1 MRFEF
6 LIGLRYLRAR
16 RRERFV
22 SLIAVIS
29 LVGVALGTFVLT
41 ITLAMMSGFQEI
53 LRERLLAFTPH
64 ITVEKSDSGLWNPD
78 SLAHR
83 IQGLAGVLG
92 VAPYVSSQVM
102 AVSTTASGAPGFV
115 AGGELRG
122 VMGARAGMLDGL
134 KKTLVSGSLG
144 ALESFTAVTVNDRGV
159 KRRVNLPDA
168 IIGKTLAFDL
178 GIAPGDVVTVVS
190 PASLGGVGPPR
201 LKRFV
206 VGGLFYSGLY
216 QFDSALIF
224 VDLKQGRALLADEPS
239 LESGLEVRV
248 ANIFDAPAIAKRIA
262 AIAGPGFR
270 VANWTETEAPL
281 FSALKLEKLTYF
293 IVLLLMVL
301 VAAFNIVA
309 TLVMV
314 AMERR
319 KEIAILR
326 AMGARGRSIAAIFV
340 CEGAILG
347 GGGTAIGVSTGFI
360 TAFLIGRYDLIHL
373 PADVFMV
380 STLPMRLY
388 AVNFISVAMATA
400 ALSLVAAAYPALKA
414 SLLSPVEVIRYE

>member
-1 MRFEF
+1 MRFEY

-22 SLIAVIS
+22 SLIAIIS
-29 LVGVALGTFVLT
+29 LAGVALGSFVLT
-41 ITLAMMSGFQEI
+41 VTLAMMSGFQEV

-64 ITVEKSDSGLWNPD
+64 ITIEKSDMGLWNPD
-78 SLAHR
+78 QIARR
-83 IQGLAGVLG
+83 IGALGGVAA
-92 VAPYVSSQVM
+92 VAPYVTSQVM
-102 AVSTTASGAPGFV
+102 VVSNSSTGAPGFV
-115 AGGELRG
+115 SGGELRG
-122 VMGARAGMLDGL
+122 VVGEHTGMLAEL
-134 KKTLVSGSLG
+134 QKTLVSGKLS
-144 ALESFTAVTVNDRGV
+144 ALESLHPVTVTDRGV
-159 KRRVNLPDA
+159 KRQVDLPGA

-178 GIAPGDVVTVVS
+178 GLAPGEIVTIVS
-190 PASLGGVGPPR
+190 PASLSRVGAPR

-224 VDLKQGRALLADEPS
+224 VGLKQGRALLADEPN

-248 ANIFDAPAIAKRIA
+248 GNIFEAPAIARRIA
-262 AIAGPGFR
+262 ELAGPGFTVR
-270 VANWTETEAPL
+270 NWTETEAPL
-281 FSALKLEKLTYF
+281 FAALKLEKLTYF
-293 IVLLLMVL
+293 VVLLLMVL

-319 KEIAILR
+319 KEIAILQ
-326 AMGARGRSIAAIFV
+326 AMGARGRSIASIFL

-347 GGGTAIGVSTGFI
+347 GGGTLLGVGAGFI
-360 TAFLIGRYDLIHL
+360 VAFLIGRYGLIHL
-373 PADVFMV
+373 PSDVFMV

-388 AVNFISVAMATA
+388 AGNFVSVAIATV
-400 ALSLVAAAYPALKA
+400 ALSLIAAAYPALKA
-414 SLLSPVEVIRYE
+414 SLLRPVEVIRYE

>member
-1 MRFEF
+1 MHFEY

-29 LVGVALGTFVLT
+29 LAGVALGTFVLT
-41 ITLAMMSGFQEI
+41 VTLAMMSGFQEV

-64 ITVEKSDSGLWNPD
+64 ITIEKSDAGLWDPEK
-78 SLAHR
+78 LAPQ
-83 IQGLAGVLG
+83 IKALGGVVA

-102 AVSTTASGAPGFV
+102 AVSTTVSGAPGFV

-122 VMGARAGMLDGL
+122 VMSERTGMLAEL
-134 KKTLVSGSLG
+134 KQTLVSGSLA
-144 ALESFTAVTVNDRGV
+144 ALERQTPVIVNDNGV
-159 KRRVNLPDA
+159 KRSVNLPGA

-178 GIAPGDVVTVVS
+178 GLAPGDIVTVVS
-190 PASLGGVGPPR
+190 PASLGGIGAPR

-206 VGGLFYSGLY
+206 VGGMFYSGLY

-248 ANIFDAPAIAKRIA
+248 ANIFDAPAIAGRIA
-262 AIAGPGFR
+262 ALTGPGFR
-270 VANWTETEAPL
+270 IANWTETEAPL

-293 IVLLLMVL
+293 VVLLLMVL

-326 AMGARGRSIAAIFV
+326 AMGARGRSIAAIFLG
-340 CEGAILG
+340 EGAILG
-347 GGGTAIGVSTGFI
+347 GGGTLAGVGAGFI
-360 TAFLIGRYDLIHL
+360 AAFLIGHYKLIHL

-388 AVNFISVAMATA
+388 PANFVSVAIATA
-400 ALSLVAAAYPALKA
+400 GLSLVAAAYPALKA

>member
-1 MRFEF
+1 MRFEY

-22 SLIAVIS
+22 SLIAIIS

-41 ITLAMMSGFQEI
+41 ITLAMMSGFQEV

-64 ITVEKSDSGLWNPD
+64 ITIEKSDAGLWNPD
-78 SLAHR
+78 QLARR
-83 IQGLAGVLG
+83 IGALGGVLA
-92 VAPYVSSQVM
+92 VAPYVTSQVM
-102 AVSTTASGAPGFV
+102 AVTSSSSGAPGFV
-115 AGGELRG
+115 SGGELRG
-122 VMGARAGMLDGL
+122 VVGARTGMLAEL
-134 KKTLVSGSLG
+134 QKTLVSGNLS
-144 ALESFTAVTVNDRGV
+144 ALERLRQVTVTDHGV
-159 KRRVNLPDA
+159 RRQVDLPGA

-178 GIAPGDVVTVVS
+178 GLAPGEIVTVVS
-190 PASLGGVGPPR
+190 PASLGGMGPPR

-224 VDLKQGRALLADEPS
+224 VGLKQGRALLADEPN
-239 LESGLEVRV
+239 LESGLEVRL
-248 ANIFDAPAIAKRIA
+248 ANIFEAPAIARRIA
-262 AIAGPGFR
+262 ELAGPGFTVR
-270 VANWTETEAPL
+270 NWTETEAPL
-281 FSALKLEKLTYF
+281 FAALKLEKLTYF
-293 IVLLLMVL
+293 VVLLLMVL

-319 KEIAILR
+319 KEIAILQ
-326 AMGARGRSIAAIFV
+326 AMGARGRSIASIFL

-347 GGGTAIGVSTGFI
+347 GGGTLLGVGTGFI
-360 TAFLIGRYDLIHL
+360 VAFLIGRYNLIHL

-388 AVNFISVAMATA
+388 PSNFVSVALATV
-400 ALSLVAAAYPALKA
+400 ALSLIAATYPALKA
-414 SLLSPVEVIRYE
+414 GLLRPVEVIRYE

>member
-1 MRFEF
+1 MRFEY

-41 ITLAMMSGFQEI
+41 VTLAMMSGFQEV
-53 LRERLLAFTPH
+53 LRQRLLAFTPH
-64 ITVEKSDSGLWNPD
+64 ITIEKSDAGLWNPD
-78 SLAHR
+78 PLARR
-83 IQGLAGVLG
+83 IGALDGVVA

-102 AVSTTASGAPGFV
+102 AVSSSSTGAPAFV
-115 AGGELRG
+115 SGGELRG
-122 VMGARAGMLDGL
+122 VVVDRPGMLAEL
-134 KKTLVSGSLG
+134 QKTLVNGKLSVLDHLSP
-144 ALESFTAVTVNDRGV
+144 VTVTDHGV
-159 KRRVNLPDA
+159 KRQVDLPSA

-178 GIAPGDVVTVVS
+178 GLAPGEIVTIVS
-190 PASLGGVGPPR
+190 PASLGRLGAPR

-224 VDLKQGRALLADEPS
+224 VGLQQGRTLLADEPN
-239 LESGLEVRV
+239 LESGLEVRIG
-248 ANIFDAPAIAKRIA
+248 NIFAAPAIARRIA
-262 AIAGPGFR
+262 DLAGPGFTVR
-270 VANWTETEAPL
+270 NWTETEAPL
-281 FSALKLEKLTYF
+281 FAALKLEKLTYF
-293 IVLLLMVL
+293 VVLLLMVL

-319 KEIAILR
+319 KEIAILQ
-326 AMGARGRSIAAIFV
+326 AMGARGRSIATIFL

-347 GGGTAIGVSTGFI
+347 GGGTLLGVGAGFVV
-360 TAFLIGRYDLIHL
+360 AFLIGRYDLIHL
-373 PADVFMV
+373 PSDVFMV

-388 AVNFISVAMATA
+388 PSNFLSVAIATV
-400 ALSLVAAAYPALKA
+400 ALSLIAAAYPALKA
-414 SLLSPVEVIRYE
+414 SLLRPVEVIRYE